1 MTDRTSVRRGA
12 EHAIYEQAEIM
23 RILEN
28 GLVAHVATQTQD
40 GPLVLPMAYG
50 LRENFMYLHGAL
62 ANALLKSSTD
72 CEICA
77 TVTIVDGLVLAKT
90 AFNHSMNYRSVVIR
104 GQGREVNDYV
114 EKLIA
119 LRAITDHVAPLWDTT
134 RPLTETEIRATR
146 VVALPLIEMSA
157 KVRVGGAI
165 NDPDDSDIPF
175 WSGHVPITS
184 RLGDPIQNS
193 DALAEIPEVVAR
205 LSGLDLHNRHQ
216 T

>member
-1 MTDRTSVRRGA
+1 MSDRTSLRRGA
-12 EHAIYEQAEIM
+12 KHALYGRAEINL
-23 RILEN
+23 ILRE
-28 GLVAHVATQTQD
+28 GLVAHVAVNTPQ

-50 LRENFMYLHGAL
+50 VNDEVMYLHGAL
-62 ANALLKSSTD
+62 ANALLGASAD
-72 CEICA
+72 CEMCA
-77 TVTIVDGLVLAKT
+77 TVTIIDGLVLAKT

-104 GQGREVNDYV
+104 GQGRVVNDYD
-114 EKLIA
+114 EKLRA

-165 NDPDDSDIPF
+165 NEPEDTDIPY
-175 WSGHVPITS
+175 WSGYVPIIS
-184 RLGDPIQNS
+184 QFRDPIENS

-205 LSGLDLHNRHQ
+205 LSGLDPHHRHQ